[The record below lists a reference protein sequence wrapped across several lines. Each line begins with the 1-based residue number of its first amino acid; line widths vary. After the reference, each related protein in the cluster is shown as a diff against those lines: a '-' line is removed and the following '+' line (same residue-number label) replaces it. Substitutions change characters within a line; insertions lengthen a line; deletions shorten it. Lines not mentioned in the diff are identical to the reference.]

1 MTELD
6 ASTSATTIPE
16 NRVSRAKRQRLIDFD
31 ILAPLTILGVLISA
45 LAIVIAFAANQSN
58 GPAAAAAPNAA
69 AAGDSATAGGYG
81 GGENTAPTTRVTE
94 EKPDFT
100 AKTYDPVTKP
110 VKAGPKTFELT
121 ATEKNIK
128 VGAKTYKMWT
138 FNNTVPGPVLRAVVG
153 DKITIKITNAS
164 DSKLP
169 HSVDYHASRLTLG
182 GGHVQ
187 VAPGKSGTF
196 EFTAEYPGVFMY
208 HCATAPVLHHIGMGM
223 YGMLI
228 VQPKE
233 GFGPKM
239 PEYAITQSELYASSK
254 DIDENRPDSMAFNGV
269 PSQYAAKPLR
279 LPADSNV
286 RMFVMNAG
294 PSEVSSFHVV
304 GTVFDR
310 VFEDGNPRNV
320 SFGRQALGI
329 PASGSGVFEMQL
341 KGEGQFPFVTHQFNH
356 AAKGAVGMM
365 ISGDG
370 KPGPGGVEDAGANG
384 HH

>member
-1 MTELD
+1 MNPQHHT
-6 ASTSATTIPE
+6 STAD
-16 NRVSRAKRQRLIDFD
+16 RQRRVDFD
-31 ILAPLTILGVLISA
+31 TLAPLSIGA
-45 LAIVIAFAANQSN
+45 LVVAVVAIAIAIASHQDTAVATSS
-58 GPAAAAAPNAA
+58 AAP
-69 AAGDSATAGGYG
+69 AGGSTATAGGYG
-81 GGENTAPTTRVTE
+81 GGENTAPTERATDA
-94 EKPDFT
+94 KPDFT
-100 AKTYDPVTKP
+100 MKPYDPVTEP

-121 ATEKNIK
+121 ATEKNVK
-128 VGAKTYKMWT
+128 VGTKTYKMWT

-153 DKITIKITNAS
+153 DKITIKIKNAS

-187 VAPGKSGTF
+187 VKPGEEGTF

-233 GFGPKM
+233 GFGAEM
-239 PEYAITQSELYASSK
+239 PEYAITQSELYASAK
-254 DIDENRPDSMAFNGV
+254 DIDENRPDTMAFNGI
-269 PSQYAAKPLR
+269 PSQYAEKPIK

-286 RMFVMNAG
+286 RMFVLNAG

-356 AAKGAVGMM
+356 AAKGAVGMV
-365 ISGDG
+365 ITGDG
-370 KPGPGGVEDAGANG
+370 KPGPGGLDSTDHG